1 MSILEN
7 IVSQITSN
15 ATGSISKPQSFDL
28 SDDTFANLLKKA
40 SEVSPLEEQNDMFS
54 NLGVPAGFEI
64 EPLDAPQ
71 EIQKIEFNPQ
81 DFEMKD
87 LNLSDNYFSNLLNG
101 NLNAMNLAKRQATNA
116 YNIFEKNFVDT
127 LEEFVADSASILK

>member
-7 IVSQITSN
+7 IVNQITSN
-15 ATGSISKPQSFDL
+15 ATGGISKPQSFDL

-40 SEVSPLEEQNDMFS
+40 SEASPLEEQNDMFS
-54 NLGVPAGFEI
+54 NLGAPAGFDI

-87 LNLSDNYFSNLLNG
+87 LNLSENYFSNLLNG

-116 YNIFEKNFVDT
+116 YNIFGKNFVDT
-127 LEEFVADSASILK
+127 LGEFVTDSASILK